1 MFQFRICALLGIGLL
16 VGFAIGAENDTF
28 LDDIADVVNHLPQ
41 YLEKAIRLN
50 EFQYVEKSNS
60 TSVKQCFVDY
70 GHIFSGI
77 VRRKMWAFRGMS
89 KFLP

>member
-1 MFQFRICALLGIGLL
+1 M

-28 LDDIADVVNHLPQ
+28 LDDIQDVAIHLPQ

-50 EFQYVEKSNS
+50 EFQYDETSNS

-70 GHIFSGI
+70 LRIFSGI
-77 VRRKMWAFRGMS
+77 GRRQMWAIRGMNYYS
-89 KFLP
+89 IK